1 MHALTVHKV
10 GDSLD
15 LRLPRDAVNALR
27 VSEGD
32 VVYLT
37 ETTKGGY
44 RITHSNP
51 ELERQVKFAEKGM
64 KQFRDAL
71 RELAK

>member
-37 ETTKGGY
+37 ETTKRGY
-44 RITHSNP
+44 RITLSNP